1 MKIFNCNWE
10 SILNLSV
17 LWNDVP
23 VKSRAYYLL
32 EFKTPVTL
40 AENTNSALT
49 EPLTNSG
56 FLCLSK
62 SGKKYEFTKEA
73 RQFHHLLENLD
84 FHDFFNEYN
93 ATAEF
98 VRYLRSFYTN
108 EERLNLTEKYR
119 DYRKDDEDLVMQ
131 VGCAHWLS
139 RFLRTQKLQ
148 IWNTRSGKSEQPL
161 FDCIPESHQHYYLG
175 RKIVQAL
182 IDGRNPILLT
192 DVLGFTDN
200 ENINLAAKTIVF
212 LLQNIL
218 VYLSI
223 DENTSIP
230 IIGIHPSIHSFINTQ
245 IIELDKTDSPVTACP
260 PFLVDDMTTLLI
272 GMSLKPIPVK
282 QNDNEPYA
290 KSVKEISSRFYNLPD
305 ECNYMYEYTGEDRM
319 RMAISAVKRLKLAG
333 FRTIGKK
340 RYLIAQEKSGKW
352 LKQSESERLEKTMR
366 ALRNHYLISKDED
379 LSRTGCG
386 KNSRWFEVIDFVRSR
401 YNSPSKKS
409 ELSGSIF
416 SAFRKL
422 AAAKHP
428 VTEYSFIR
436 NQILVENPFST
447 LFHSGVPY
455 GDSRSWYSMYY
466 TDDKIM
472 VDAWLKELQGFI
484 LNEAIPYGL
493 INLGMIKDT
502 GYYAI
507 SLTDAGLYFLD
518 ELDALPESEKPCNS
532 IMIQPNFDIVFMA
545 PNPGAEV
552 KLGQFC
558 ERLGSGV
565 GTLFKISRN
574 SILRSVSIGLDA
586 KYTLEALAEVSNK
599 PVPQNVKVQV
609 KNWAAQCRKVS
620 ISTRIL
626 FTCPDKETALQVKS
640 SGGDKVEQISDT
652 VIAVSD
658 RKFVKVLEKKLEK
671 KGIFKEQR

>member
-223 DENTSIP
+223 DEDTSIP

-282 QNDNEPYA
+282 QGDNEPYA
-290 KSVKEISSRFYNLPD
+290 KSV
-305 ECNYMYEYTGEDRM
+305 
-319 RMAISAVKRLKLAG
+319 
-333 FRTIGKK
+333 
-340 RYLIAQEKSGKW
+340 
-352 LKQSESERLEKTMR
+352 
-366 ALRNHYLISKDED
+366 
-379 LSRTGCG
+379 
-386 KNSRWFEVIDFVRSR
+386 
-401 YNSPSKKS
+401 
-409 ELSGSIF
+409 
-416 SAFRKL
+416 
-422 AAAKHP
+422 
-428 VTEYSFIR
+428 
-436 NQILVENPFST
+436 
-447 LFHSGVPY
+447 
-455 GDSRSWYSMYY
+455 
-466 TDDKIM
+466 
-472 VDAWLKELQGFI
+472 
-484 LNEAIPYGL
+484 
-493 INLGMIKDT
+493 
-502 GYYAI
+502 
-507 SLTDAGLYFLD
+507 
-518 ELDALPESEKPCNS
+518 
-532 IMIQPNFDIVFMA
+532 
-545 PNPGAEV
+545 
-552 KLGQFC
+552 
-558 ERLGSGV
+558 
-565 GTLFKISRN
+565 
-574 SILRSVSIGLDA
+574 
-586 KYTLEALAEVSNK
+586 
-599 PVPQNVKVQV
+599 
-609 KNWAAQCRKVS
+609 
-620 ISTRIL
+620 
-626 FTCPDKETALQVKS
+626 
-640 SGGDKVEQISDT
+640 
-652 VIAVSD
+652 
-658 RKFVKVLEKKLEK
+658 
-671 KGIFKEQR
+671 